1 MQTSNSQVGKVRPLT
16 PAESAGLKPCDYI
29 WQINGKE
36 VFEMS
41 HNEAVDAIKKS
52 GNTLTLAVER

>member
-1 MQTSNSQVGKVRPLT
+1 MRPLT

-41 HNEAVDAIKKS
+41 HNEAVEAIKKS

>member
-1 MQTSNSQVGKVRPLT
+1 MRPLT
-16 PAESAGLKPCDYI
+16 PAECAGLKPCDYI